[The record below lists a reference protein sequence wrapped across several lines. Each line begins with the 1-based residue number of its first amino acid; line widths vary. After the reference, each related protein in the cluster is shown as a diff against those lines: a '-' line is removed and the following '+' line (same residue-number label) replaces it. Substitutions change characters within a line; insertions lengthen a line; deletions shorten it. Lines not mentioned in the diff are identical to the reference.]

1 MQESTSRE
9 KVLKKIRA
17 ALISK
22 SANPYPQL
30 DFEKQV
36 FRMNDDVPELI
47 FARNFRD
54 AGGQFV
60 FCSDTLE
67 FAENL
72 LTLAQLK
79 RWKGVTC
86 PEVPVANF
94 LEQCEFPVER
104 NGATVNTSMA
114 AVTLCE
120 ALIART
126 GSVLVSSGQASG
138 RLVPSFTP
146 AHIVIAF
153 TSQIVDDLRDG
164 LQLLKSKYADKQP
177 SSFTFITGP
186 SRTADIGNELVT
198 GAQGPSELYVFLID
212 KPATW

>member
-22 SANPYPQL
+22 SANPYPHL
-30 DFEKQV
+30 DFDKQI

-54 AGGQFV
+54 AGGNFV
-60 FCSDTLE
+60 FCSDLLE

-79 RWKGVTC
+79 SWQGIVC
-86 PEVPVANF
+86 VENSLAGF
-94 LEQCEFPVER
+94 LEQCEFPVNR
-104 NGATVNTSMA
+104 NSDLISTSQA
-114 AVTLCE
+114 AITLCDS
-120 ALIART
+120 LVART
-126 GSVLVSSGQASG
+126 GSILVSSGQSSG
-138 RLVPSFTP
+138 RLLPSFVP
-146 AHIVIAF
+146 VHVVVAF
-153 TSQIVDDLRDG
+153 TNQLVDDIQDG
-164 LQLLKSKYADKQP
+164 LQLLKKKYGDKQP

-198 GAQGPSELYVFLID
+198 GAQGPGELYVFLID
-212 KPATW
+212 KPANW

>member
-9 KVLKKIRA
+9 KILKKIRA

-22 SANPYPQL
+22 SANPYPHL
-30 DFEKQV
+30 DFDKQI

-54 AGGQFV
+54 AGGNFV
-60 FCSDTLE
+60 FCSDILE

-79 RWKGVTC
+79 SLQGIVC
-86 PEVPVANF
+86 VENSIAGF
-94 LEQCEFPVER
+94 LEQCEFPVHR
-104 NGATVNTSMA
+104 DTSLVSSSQA

-120 ALIART
+120 SLVART
-126 GSVLVSSGQASG
+126 GSILVSSGQASG
-138 RLVPSFTP
+138 RLLPSFVP
-146 AHIVIAF
+146 VHIVVAF
-153 TSQIVDDLRDG
+153 TNQLVDDIQDG
-164 LQLLKSKYADKQP
+164 LQLLKKKYGDKQP

-186 SRTADIGNELVT
+186 SRTADIGNELVK
-198 GAQGPSELYVFLID
+198 GAQGPGELYLFLID
-212 KPATW
+212 KSPNW